1 LPRHEQFEELAAIA
15 AKGELTPAEEQE
27 LVLHLADCPRC
38 REAYEEY
45 QELHAP
51 LHPLFHAHMTHAAR
65 TDPQGVIDPAMDALI
80 ESRREKVKSAVLQAI
95 SVKRPQMPVGL
106 PANESPA
113 RTVFGWN
120 ALRPL
125 WAGLVLATA
134 MSLAFWVGVRYDQHK
149 VRASEQARNVT
160 SAETVRNA
168 ALPPANP
175 RTDTQDDARNPSYAQ
190 VVTDLRAEKQR
201 AAKLDATLTDKD
213 RELADSENARMQ
225 AQQQLDA
232 QSDELRRT
240 QTLLAS
246 KTDQLNQMQ
255 AAKSSDSTTM
265 AALQYE
271 VQDLTQKLN
280 EQNESLDR
288 ERQLLASGRDI
299 RDIVGARNLHIIDV
313 YDTGPEGNTRKS
325 FARAFYTEG
334 KSLIFYAYDL
344 PARNTENGKFVYAAW
359 GEKNGSK
366 KTVRNLG
373 ILLNDDKGQRRWVLN
388 FSDPKVLAE
397 IDSVFVTLERTGS
410 DSEQPNGKRMLTAY
424 LDSQVNHP

>member
-15 AKGELTPAEEQE
+15 AKGELSPSEEQE
-27 LVLHLADCPRC
+27 LVSHLAECTRC

-51 LHPLFHAHMTHAAR
+51 LLPLFHAER
-65 TDPQGVIDPAMDALI
+65 TDPEMMIDPAMDALI

-95 SVKRPQMPVGL
+95 SVKQPQV
-106 PANESPA
+106 AVHVRESASPA
-113 RTVFGWN
+113 RAVSSWN
-120 ALRPL
+120 TLRPL
-125 WAGLVLATA
+125 WAGLAVATA
-134 MSLAFWVGVRYDQHK
+134 MSLAFWVGVRYEQHA
-149 VRASEQARNVT
+149 VSASEQARNVT
-160 SAETVRNA
+160 GAEPVRNA

-175 RTDTQDDARNPSYAQ
+175 RIDSQEQTQNPPYAQ
-190 VVTDLRAEKQR
+190 VLSDLHAEKQR
-201 AAKLDATLTDKD
+201 GAKLDAALTDKD
-213 RELADSENARMQ
+213 RELAESESARTQ
-225 AQQQLDA
+225 AQEQLDA
-232 QSDELRRT
+232 QSDELRRA
-240 QTLLAS
+240 QALLAS

-255 AAKSSDSTTM
+255 AAKSGDASTM

-280 EQNESLDR
+280 DQNESLDR

-397 IDSVFVTLERTGS
+397 IDSVFVTLERTGT